1 MPDTTPG
8 RVTIVEVGPRDGLQ
22 NDPRLFPVEA
32 RVAFIEALA
41 DAGTTVIETG
51 SFVSPKAVPQMASS
65 DEVMRRLSRRDG
77 VRHIALV
84 PNERGYERAREV
96 GVDAIALFASA
107 TEAFSQANLRAS
119 IDESFARFA
128 PVAQR
133 AKADGVWLRGYVSV
147 AFHCPYAG
155 PTDPEQALAVA
166 QRLLDLGCD
175 EISIADTIGHATPAE
190 VDRLLT
196 LAIDTIPLDKLAL
209 HFHDTSGTALAN
221 VDAALAHGVTI
232 FDSAAGG
239 MGGCPYAPGA
249 PGNLG
254 TEALVAHLDSRGITA
269 GVDADAVARA
279 VGNLEREAVMEV
291 SAPDHMQDVRND

>member
-1 MPDTTPG
+1 MPTTPD

-41 DAGTTVIETG
+41 AAGATVIEAG
-51 SFVSPKAVPQMASS
+51 AFVSPKAVPQMASS
-65 DEVMRRLSRRDG
+65 DEVLHRIERRPG
-77 VRHIALV
+77 VRYPALV
-84 PNERGYERAREV
+84 PNEKGYDRAREA

-107 TEAFSQANLRAS
+107 TEEFSQANIRAS

-128 PVAQR
+128 PVVRR
-133 AKADGVWLRGYVSV
+133 AKDDGVWVRGYVSV

-155 PTDPEQALAVA
+155 PTDPNDAVA
-166 QRLLDLGCD
+166 VARRLLDLGCD
-175 EISIADTIGHATPAE
+175 EISIADTIGHAVPAE
-190 VDRLLT
+190 VDRLLA
-196 LAIDTIPLDKLAL
+196 LALDAIPLETLAL
-209 HFHDTSGTALAN
+209 HLHDTGGRALDN
-221 VDAALAHGVTI
+221 VDAALRHGVAI

-254 TEALVAHLDSRGITA
+254 TEALVRHLEGRGIATGIDA
-269 GVDADAVARA
+269 GAVAHA
-279 VGNLEREAVMEV
+279 VDTLVRQAVT
-291 SAPDHMQDVRND
+291 A

>member
-1 MPDTTPG
+1 MPSTTPS

-41 DAGTTVIETG
+41 AAGCPAIETG

-65 DEVMRRLSRRDG
+65 DEVMQRLDRREG
-77 VRHIALV
+77 VRYIALV
-84 PNERGYERAREV
+84 PNEKGYERAREV

-119 IDESFARFA
+119 IDESFDRFA
-128 PVAQR
+128 PVAER
-133 AKADGVWLRGYVSV
+133 AKADGAWVRGYVSV

-155 PTDPEQALAVA
+155 PTEPEQALAVA
-166 QRLLDLGCD
+166 RRLLELGCD
-175 EISIADTIGHATPAE
+175 EISIADTIGHATPDE
-190 VDRLLT
+190 VDRLVA
-196 LAIDTIPLDKLAL
+196 LAVDAIPLDRLAL
-209 HFHDTSGTALAN
+209 HLHDTSGQALAN
-221 VDAALAHGVTI
+221 VDAALTHGVSI

-249 PGNLG
+249 PGNLA
-254 TEALVAHLDSRGITA
+254 TEALVTHLDARGIAT
-269 GVDADAVARA
+269 GVDAAAVARA
-279 VGNLEREAVMEV
+279 VDELIGQAVT
-291 SAPDHMQDVRND
+291 A